1 MANVEF
7 IDKKRIRVVAQ
18 NGDEY
23 VIGFDSTMNYQIN
36 ERYDNY
42 VLEFLEHLFDKYYDG
57 ESETVWEF
65 SSLFMT
71 RKFDPFF
78 YILSGKDV
86 ERTRIGMRIK
96 QIRKEKKI
104 RQKIVDNHWLKG
116 VISMPSNIF
125 ANTGTNVSVLFIDK
139 SNQNGKVMLIDASKL
154 GKKVKDG
161 KNQKTVLNQ
170 KEVEL
175 IENTFIEQSVIDD
188 FSVQVSYEEI
198 KEKNYSLSAGQYFDV
213 TIDFEELTEEEF
225 YQRMNQYQE
234 EINRL
239 FEEGNI
245 LEEEIKK
252 KLGDLKYDK

>member
-7 IDKKRIRVVAQ
+7 IDKKRIKVVAQ

-65 SSLFMT
+65 SLLFMT

-86 ERTRIGMRIK
+86 ERTKIGMRIK

-104 RQKIVDNHWLKG
+104 EAKVLAEKAGIDPANLSKIEQGKYSAGFD
-116 VISMPSNIF
+116 
-125 ANTGTNVSVLFIDK
+125 VL
-139 SNQNGKVMLIDASKL
+139 SKIA
-154 GKKVKDG
+154 K
-161 KNQKTVLNQ
+161 VLNC
-170 KEVEL
+170 KVDLVE
-175 IENTFIEQSVIDD
+175 I
-188 FSVQVSYEEI
+188 
-198 KEKNYSLSAGQYFDV
+198 
-213 TIDFEELTEEEF
+213 
-225 YQRMNQYQE
+225 
-234 EINRL
+234 
-239 FEEGNI
+239 
-245 LEEEIKK
+245 
-252 KLGDLKYDK
+252 